1 MLARLLYR
9 AQQFWFAVA
18 SFMSDED
25 RNFARQ
31 YLNLKEA
38 ALFFSLPGFE
48 QKHAVVVAR
57 KMRDEGRGVRDVEE
71 RKLIR
76 LGLLHDVGKAA
87 ERLSIVDKSVMV
99 IAHRFLPKL
108 YDGLAKKGENEK
120 AASFFRKFYVHK
132 HHGLIGGELLSR
144 IGESADIV
152 AEVKSHDRP
161 YSSHDVYMRL
171 LDAADSTF

>member
-38 ALFFSLPGFE
+38 ALYFSLPGFE
-48 QKHAVVVAR
+48 QKHAIVVAK
-57 KMRDEGRGVRDVEE
+57 KMREEGKGVREVEE

-87 ERLSIVDKSVMV
+87 ERLSILDKGVLV
-99 IAHRFLPKL
+99 VVHRFLPKL
-108 YDGLAKKGENEK
+108 YDVLAKKGEDEK

-132 HHGLIGGELLSR
+132 HHGLIG
-144 IGESADIV
+144 
-152 AEVKSHDRP
+152 
-161 YSSHDVYMRL
+161 
-171 LDAADSTF
+171 

>member
-9 AQQFWFAVA
+9 FKQFWFAVA
-18 SFMSDED
+18 SGMTIDD

-48 QKHAVVVAR
+48 QKHAVVVAG
-57 KMRDEGRGVRDVEE
+57 KMREGGKGVRGVEE

-87 ERLSIVDKSVMV
+87 ERLSIIDKSVLV

-108 YDGLAKKGENEK
+108 YDGLAKRGEADK
-120 AASFFRKFYVHK
+120 SASFYRKFYVHK
-132 HHGLIGGELLSR
+132 HHGTIGAELLSK
-144 IGESADIV
+144 IGESTDII

-161 YSSHDVYMRL
+161 FSSHDIYMRL
-171 LDAADSTF
+171 LDFADSTY

>member
-1 MLARLLYR
+1 MLNRLLYR
-9 AQQFWFAVA
+9 FKQFWFAVA
-18 SFMSDED
+18 AGMTDED

-38 ALFFSLPGFE
+38 ALFFSLPAFE

-57 KMRDEGRGVRDVEE
+57 KMREEGKGVRGVEE

-87 ERLSIVDKSVMV
+87 ERLSIVDKSVLV
-99 IAHRFLPKL
+99 IAHRFFPKL
-108 YDGLAKKGENEK
+108 YDDLAKQGEESSS
-120 AASFFRKFYVHK
+120 ASFFRKFYVHK
-132 HHGLIGGELLSR
+132 HHGAIGSELLSK

-161 YSSHDVYMRL
+161 FGSHDVYMRL
-171 LDAADSTF
+171 LDFADSTY